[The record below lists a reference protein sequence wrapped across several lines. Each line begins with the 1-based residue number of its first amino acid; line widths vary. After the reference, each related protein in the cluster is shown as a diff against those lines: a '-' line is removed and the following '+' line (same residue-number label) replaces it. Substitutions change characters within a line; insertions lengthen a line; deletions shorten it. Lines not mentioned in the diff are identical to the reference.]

1 MKNNKKN
8 GKDEIV
14 DNKIERSA
22 WLSEC
27 EQMVNME
34 IKSGS

>member
-14 DNKIERSA
+14 DNKIERSG

-27 EQMVNME
+27 EQMVNMK
-34 IKSGS
+34 IKSES

>member
-1 MKNNKKN
+1 MNNNKKN

-14 DNKIERSA
+14 DNKIESA